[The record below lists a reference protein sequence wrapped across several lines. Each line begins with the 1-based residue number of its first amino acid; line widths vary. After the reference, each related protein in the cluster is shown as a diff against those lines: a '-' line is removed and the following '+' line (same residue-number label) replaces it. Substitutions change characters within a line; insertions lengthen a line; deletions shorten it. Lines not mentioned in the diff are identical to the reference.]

1 MQITPTVDI
10 PWHTIAI
17 DLHGPITNTEQYPL
31 VVTDLYSKFQEIE
44 ILNSTTAPAVIP
56 KLDRI
61 FATHGIPVKL
71 KTDNGPPF
79 NGNEFKRYTKALG
92 MEWKPSTPLWLQ
104 GNSNVES
111 LTKAIGKVLQTAKL
125 EGKNWKQELQRFLLT
140 YQTTLHD
147 TTKVPPCELLFNR
160 SIRGQLHELP
170 RKRVLNKHKKAKEN
184 IEKKKAQNKEYY
196 GKKHNTKESEIK
208 VGDTVIC
215 LQKRTNKLV
224 PKFSPERFIVQERK
238 GTKILVK
245 NRRHIITR
253 NVSHF
258 KRVPATDS
266 YNNEE
271 EDISDSDSK
280 KEKKEQEKIE
290 VDDRPRRSKRSKI
303 PVWRFGFMQM

>member
-1 MQITPTVDI
+1 MANTCSHYI
-10 PWHTIAI
+10 PNYAT
-17 DLHGPITNTEQYPL
+17 LTQPL
-31 VVTDLYSKFQEIE
+31 RE
-44 ILNSTTAPAVIP
+44 
-56 KLDRI
+56 
-61 FATHGIPVKL
+61 
-71 KTDNGPPF
+71 
-79 NGNEFKRYTKALG
+79 
-92 MEWKPSTPLWLQ
+92 
-104 GNSNVES
+104 
-111 LTKAIGKVLQTAKL
+111 LTKKNNTFKWTIVEQRAFNQLKKKL
-125 EGKNWKQELQRFLLT
+125 TQAPTLTQRNTVCLS
-140 YQTTLHD
+140 
-147 TTKVPPCELLFNR
+147 